1 MNRFFGEFVGGRG
14 ALGLLIVRVIFGL
27 GIMQHGW
34 GKIQKPFSWMGPD
47 SPVPGFLQA
56 LAALSEFGGGI
67 ALIFG
72 LLTPI
77 AMFGLMC
84 TMLTAIFTVHIK
96 AGDPFVARGGG
107 RSYELAALYLGFAV
121 MMILTGPGKLSI
133 DARLF
138 GRRYDWID
146 RR

>member
-1 MNRFFGEFVGGRG
+1 
-14 ALGLLIVRVIFGL
+14 
-27 GIMQHGW
+27 MQHGW

-67 ALIFG
+67 ALILG

-84 TMLTAIFTVHIK
+84 TMLTAIFMVHVR

-107 RSYELAALYLGFAV
+107 RSYELAALYLGLAV